1 MKHVKHKKTD
11 RRRAGFSLSET
22 LLAVLLLAIIFL
34 AATVG
39 IRALY
44 NAYQKIT
51 VQAEAQVL
59 LSTAVSEITN
69 DIHGVTQVK
78 KVPVDPDDPSAG
90 SNYQYF
96 TTSRNTFISYGNG
109 GEGKG
114 ITVIS
119 GATSKTVALLP
130 DAANTQKLYTHIEP
144 YYDEEAGKYVYF
156 DEASGVFSCTVK
168 IYREGETKLY
178 ESTDLFV
185 RPYSRNL
192 IVSY

>member
-1 MKHVKHKKTD
+1 MKLKKHDKKA

-39 IRALY
+39 VRALY

-78 KVPVDPDDPSAG
+78 NTG
-90 SNYQYF
+90 SGYQYY
-96 TTSRNTFISYGNG
+96 TTARNTFIYYDNATAD
-109 GEGKG
+109 EAFKG

-119 GATSKTVALLP
+119 GVSGNKAALLP
-130 DAANTQKLYTHIEP
+130 DAAFTKSSSISLIHFDLYIKQPFSKCKYKL
-144 YYDEEAGKYVYF
+144 
-156 DEASGVFSCTVK
+156 
-168 IYREGETKLY
+168 L
-178 ESTDLFV
+178 
-185 RPYSRNL
+185 
-192 IVSY
+192 

>member
-1 MKHVKHKKTD
+1 MKHEKFKKII

-39 IRALY
+39 VRALY

-78 KVPVDPDDPSAG
+78 KTPVSPTDPTAG
-90 SNYQYF
+90 WNYQYY
-96 TTSRNTFISYGNG
+96 TTSRNTFISYGNAAADSSI
-109 GEGKG
+109 KG
-114 ITVIS
+114 ITVTSGIS
-119 GATSKTVALLP
+119 GKTVGLLP
-130 DAANTQKLYTHIEP
+130 DAANTQKLYTQIEN
-144 YYDEEAGKYVYF
+144 ATF
-156 DEASGVFSCTVK
+156 DESKNVFSCTVN
-168 IYREGETKLY
+168 ILREGESKVY
-178 ESTDLFV
+178 ESTQLYIH
-185 RPYSRNL
+185 PYSRNL
-192 IVSY
+192 IVSN

>member
-1 MKHVKHKKTD
+1 MKHVKHKNTD

-78 KVPVDPDDPSAG
+78 KIPPAADDPTGATT
-90 SNYQYF
+90 YQYF

-109 GEGKG
+109 GPGKG

-119 GATSKTVALLP
+119 GGATTKTVALLP
-130 DAANTQKLYTHIEP
+130 DAANTQKLYTEIE
-144 YYDEEAGKYVYF
+144 DATF
-156 DEASGVFSCTVK
+156 DETNGVFSCTVK
-168 IYREGETKLY
+168 IYREGETKVY
-178 ESTDLFV
+178 ESTDLFI